1 MVVKYPS
8 PETWSYATSRQ
19 AQRAARSFAVLKRR
33 KVPVFPG
40 PLFVGDDKKVKMQ
53 SARDVARRVM
63 VLWAVDQ
70 RAEGFPKRKSLGL
83 IKQLDLWDSAT
94 PSEKAFLK
102 ARTLDS
108 EDCRR
113 RVWGL
118 EAIWVLLWALR
129 YVRKLD
135 WPKGMCNVESLVDIV
150 ITREA
155 DRSFIT
161 GAKLRPK
168 AQILDAQDLTMRIHW
183 AIRDAVLRHDG
194 VVPEELDW
202 SGDKERIQATMCP
215 AAGVVE
221 QRHHALNWLLNLL
234 DPKDW
239 DNVETPT

>member
-1 MVVKYPS
+1 MAGRYPS
-8 PETWSYATSRQ
+8 PKTWKHATSRQ
-19 AQRAARSFAVLKRR
+19 ANRAARSFAALKRR

-40 PLFVGDDKKVKMQ
+40 PLFVGDDNEVELQ
-53 SARDVARRVM
+53 SAEDVARRVM

-70 RAEGFPKRKSLGL
+70 RAEGFPKRKALEL

-102 ARTLDS
+102 ATTLDS
-108 EDCRR
+108 EECRQ
-113 RVWGL
+113 RVWRL

-129 YVRKLD
+129 YVKKLD

-150 ITREA
+150 MTREA

-161 GAKLRPK
+161 DARLRPK

-194 VVPEELDW
+194 MIPEDLDW
-202 SGDKERIQATMCP
+202 SGDRERATMWH
-215 AAGVVE
+215 AVGVVE
-221 QRHHALNWLLNLL
+221 QRHYALNWLVNFL
-234 DPKDW
+234 DPEDW
-239 DNVETPT
+239 DHVDTPT